1 VKERPSSVA
10 IGDDVKLNKSRQPP
24 RHPAAVVCVCVC
36 AVEQQ
41 SLHTRLQRS
50 GMLPH
55 ASQLLRVMSCLSFTA
70 AMRLLPYL

>member
-10 IGDDVKLNKSRQPP
+10 IGDDVKLNKSRKPP

-41 SLHTRLQRS
+41 SLHTRLERG

-55 ASQLLRVMSCLSFTA
+55 ASLLLRVMSCLSFSSP
-70 AMRLLPYL
+70 MRYL